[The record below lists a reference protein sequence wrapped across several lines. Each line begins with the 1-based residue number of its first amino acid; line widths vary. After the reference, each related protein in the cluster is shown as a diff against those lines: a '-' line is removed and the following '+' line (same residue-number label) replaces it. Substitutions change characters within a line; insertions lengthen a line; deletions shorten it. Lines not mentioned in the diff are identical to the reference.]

1 MLTYPRSDSRHLTHD
16 MEPSLRELAARVCGA
31 LPFAD
36 SLEPA
41 VHPEQVIDDSKVT
54 DHHALIPTVTMPGQ
68 TSAIDA
74 LTTGERDLLHLV
86 CTRMLCALDDP
97 CLYDETILHIECAG
111 HNFTLKG
118 RKRIRYAFRGSLGG
132 RLADEG
138 ASSEPS
144 IPEEMTEGF
153 EFPFPQ
159 AAVAE
164 GKTTP
169 PGHHTE
175 ASILHAMETA
185 GAKDMPEDAE
195 RRGIGT
201 PATRAAILEKLIDT
215 KLVER
220 VGDRRKRVLLPT
232 DKGKALIAVLPEK
245 LRSAQLTAEWEQRLK
260 RIEQGLEQPE
270 DFMRDIRQMVID
282 LTRDTRRAE
291 DADQLFPPL
300 RERIGSCP
308 KCGAAITE
316 RPQGFMC
323 ENRTCDFALW
333 KDGGILKN
341 AEKPLTSSDIR
352 ELLEKG
358 AVKKTGLRSA
368 KTHTKYDATLH
379 LDYGE
384 DGRPR
389 LRPTFD

>member
-1 MLTYPRSDSRHLTHD
+1 M
-16 MEPSLRELAARVCGA
+16 GW
-31 LPFAD
+31 
-36 SLEPA
+36 
-41 VHPEQVIDDSKVT
+41 
-54 DHHALIPTVTMPGQ
+54 
-68 TSAIDA
+68 
-74 LTTGERDLLHLV
+74 
-86 CTRMLCALDDP
+86 
-97 CLYDETILHIECAG
+97 
-111 HNFTLKG
+111 
-118 RKRIRYAFRGSLGG
+118 KRIWYAFRGSIGAG
-132 RLADEG
+132 SDEKD
-138 ASSEPS
+138 EDNPLT

-153 EFPFPQ
+153 EFPFPK
-159 AAVAE
+159 AAIRE

-169 PGHHTE
+169 PAHHTE
-175 ASILHAMETA
+175 GTILHAMESA
-185 GAKDMPEDAE
+185 GKEDMPEDAE
-195 RRGIGT
+195 HKGIGT
-201 PATRAAILEKLIDT
+201 PATRAAILEKLIET
-215 KLVER
+215 RLVER
-220 VGDRRKRVLLPT
+220 VGEKRKKVLIPTAKGRALTSILP
-232 DKGKALIAVLPEK
+232 DKLS
-245 LRSAQLTAEWEQRLK
+245 SAQLTAEWEHRLGC
-260 RIEQGLEQPE
+260 IEQGQETPE

-282 LTRDTRRAE
+282 LPRDTRRAE

>member
-1 MLTYPRSDSRHLTHD
+1 
-16 MEPSLRELAARVCGA
+16 
-31 LPFAD
+31 
-36 SLEPA
+36 
-41 VHPEQVIDDSKVT
+41 
-54 DHHALIPTVTMPGQ
+54 
-68 TSAIDA
+68 
-74 LTTGERDLLHLV
+74 
-86 CTRMLCALDDP
+86 
-97 CLYDETILHIECAG
+97 
-111 HNFTLKG
+111 
-118 RKRIRYAFRGSLGG
+118 
-132 RLADEG
+132 
-138 ASSEPS
+138 
-144 IPEEMTEGF
+144 
-153 EFPFPQ
+153 
-159 AAVAE
+159 
-164 GKTTP
+164 
-169 PGHHTE
+169 
-175 ASILHAMETA
+175 META
-185 GAKDMPEDAE
+185 GAEQMPDNTE
-195 RRGIGT
+195 RKGLGT
-201 PATRAAILEKLIDT
+201 PATRAGIIEKLVKVGFI
-215 KLVER
+215 ER
-220 VGDRRKRVLLPT
+220 KKSKQNVFLLPT
-232 DKGKALIAVLPEK
+232 GKGVSLITALPEEIQ
-245 LRSAQLTAEWEQRLK
+245 SPALTAEWEQRLK

>member
-1 MLTYPRSDSRHLTHD
+1 MDIRISFLSIALVNVSI
-16 MEPSLRELAARVCGA
+16 RE
-31 LPFAD
+31 
-36 SLEPA
+36 
-41 VHPEQVIDDSKVT
+41 
-54 DHHALIPTVTMPGQ
+54 
-68 TSAIDA
+68 
-74 LTTGERDLLHLV
+74 
-86 CTRMLCALDDP
+86 
-97 CLYDETILHIECAG
+97 
-111 HNFTLKG
+111 
-118 RKRIRYAFRGSLGG
+118 
-132 RLADEG
+132 
-138 ASSEPS
+138 
-144 IPEEMTEGF
+144 
-153 EFPFPQ
+153 
-159 AAVAE
+159 
-164 GKTTP
+164 
-169 PGHHTE
+169 
-175 ASILHAMETA
+175 
-185 GAKDMPEDAE
+185 
-195 RRGIGT
+195 
-201 PATRAAILEKLIDT
+201 RAAILEKLIDT